1 MNQNMNTNKTQD
13 QRIVEWNEERLLIK
27 SPEELDMVNEMAY
40 ILEEVIE
47 GLTPTKSEQAREH
60 ALVLAKSIALGELP
74 AIVSKIKQYQSDT
87 PCFIPKTDETMN
99 NFVDALGD
107 IKVFATGS
115 IRKAGYDPDLAMEE
129 VLQEIESRTG
139 QVINGKYTK
148 DKSPEAQAK
157 WYKADFDNAK
167 IK

>member
-1 MNQNMNTNKTQD
+1 MTNKTQD
-13 QRIVEWNEERLLIK
+13 QRIVDWNEERLLIK
-27 SPEELDMVNEMAY
+27 PVEELDMVNEMSY

-47 GLTPTKSEQAREH
+47 GLTDMESVQAREY
-60 ALVLAKSIALGELP
+60 AQSLAKVIAGGYLPHCMSILEYE
-74 AIVSKIKQYQSDT
+74 IES
-87 PCFIPKTDETMN
+87 IPEQKTDLSKKSLE

-115 IRKAGYDPDLAMEE
+115 IRKAGYDPDLAMNE

-139 QVINGKYTK
+139 QVIDGKYTK

-167 IK
+167 L